1 MIVNPRQAVQFAEPP
16 RRFPRIQIASRTSRN
31 HLRGASARSAFL
43 PAILA
48 AGLAVVVSPS
58 FCFAQA
64 GGSTPGRALGN
75 DAIVQGIDN
84 AVHARDK
91 AIAGYTVNDRY
102 DIFIG
107 QDSNPDAEKVVTVVF
122 NRSSGDTITP
132 TAESGNSLLISMI
145 IDQVLSAELEDSAP
159 NYRAGF
165 LIDSDN
171 YEMTPEAARVQM
183 KGREC
188 IVVDLQAKRSSPS
201 LFNGKAWVDARNFD
215 FVHLEGAPSQAPNVL
230 VGDITFMLD
239 YGTVDGFNMPVHSES
254 HASSPLLGATVLTI
268 DSTGYQIRH

>member
-1 MIVNPRQAVQFAEPP
+1 MIVNPRHAGPVADSP
-16 RRFPRIQIASRTSRN
+16 RCAARIRIKPRTRRRT
-31 HLRGASARSAFL
+31 LRGAIQRPFL
-43 PAILA
+43 LPVIFA
-48 AGLAVVVSPS
+48 AVLTVVLCPSLCSP
-58 FCFAQA
+58 QA
-64 GGSTPGRALGN
+64 GGGAPRRVLDN
-75 DAIVQGIDN
+75 NAIVQGIDA

-102 DIFIG
+102 DIFLG
-107 QDSNPDAEKVVTVVF
+107 QGSNPEAEKVVTVVF

-159 NYRAGF
+159 DYRAGF

-171 YEMTPEAARVQM
+171 YEMTPEPTRVQM

-254 HASSPLLGATVLTI
+254 HATSPLLGATVLTI

>member
-1 MIVNPRQAVQFAEPP
+1 MIVNRRQAGQVADSP
-16 RRFPRIQIASRTSRN
+16 RCAARIPITSRTHPHR
-31 HLRGASARSAFL
+31 LRSAIVRAVSL
-43 PAILA
+43 PAIFL
-48 AGLAVVVSPS
+48 AGLTLFFCPS
-58 FCFAQA
+58 LSLAQA
-64 GGSTPGRALGN
+64 SGTAPRRVLDN
-75 DAIVQGIDN
+75 NAIVQGIDG

-132 TAESGNSLLISMI
+132 TAQSGNSLLISMI

-159 NYRAGF
+159 DYRTGF

-171 YEMTPEAARVQM
+171 YEMTPESTRVQM

-201 LFNGKAWVDARNFD
+201 LFNGKAWVDASNFN

-230 VGDITFMLD
+230 VGDITFILD
-239 YGTVDGFNMPVHSES
+239 YATVGGFNMPVHSES

-268 DSTGYQIRH
+268 DSIGYQIRH